1 MLSIKET
8 AKELNLTEASVKTYL
23 YTPKRLEKIVVNG
36 TTYITKQSIENYKEK
51 RSKEY
56 AVYKGDDFIDMGTAK
71 ELAERLG
78 VKESTIRW
86 YNSPSAQQRAGKNA
100 ITAVR
105 I

>member
-1 MLSIKET
+1 MLTVKET

-36 TTYITKQSIENYKEK
+36 TTYITQQSIENYKEK
-51 RSKEY
+51 INKEY
-56 AVYKGDDFIDMGTAK
+56 AMYQGDDFIDIGTAK
-71 ELAERLG
+71 ELAPRLG

-86 YNSPSAQQRAGKNA
+86 YSTPAAQKRAGKNA